1 MKDLIDMQSK
11 GKASFD
17 LVLSAGAC
25 TSDAAFAELFVGVT
39 GSNANDAN
47 PKAWR
52 ETFFVEYTGSRG
64 GTDKTNY

>member
-1 MKDLIDMQSK
+1 MYSKDLIDFPPK

-17 LVLSAGAC
+17 LVLSADAC
-25 TSDAAFAELFVGVT
+25 TSDAAFVELFVGVT

-52 ETFFVEYTGSRG
+52 ETFFVEDTGTFTER
-64 GTDKTNY
+64 D

>member
-1 MKDLIDMQSK
+1 LYSKDLIGLPPE
-11 GKASFD
+11 GKALFD
-17 LVLSAGAC
+17 LVLPADAC

-52 ETFFVEYTGSRG
+52 ETFFVEDTGLFTER
-64 GTDKTNY
+64 D